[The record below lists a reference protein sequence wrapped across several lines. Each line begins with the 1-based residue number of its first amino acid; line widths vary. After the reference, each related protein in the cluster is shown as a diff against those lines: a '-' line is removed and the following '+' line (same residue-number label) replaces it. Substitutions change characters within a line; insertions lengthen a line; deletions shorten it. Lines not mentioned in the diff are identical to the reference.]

1 MNQEHLVNFQN
12 HILRRNAS
20 NQRTITLHRRRVMLG
35 GIYFN
40 ERTGLNT
47 GYMEKR
53 TCSSHSIACMQ
64 TRRVRGFQFWQQ
76 NNEPIELNTN
86 KLPDNTLHYKYY
98 NPVEAGFVSKLE
110 DWI

>member
-1 MNQEHLVNFQN
+1 MPPPCQ
-12 HILRRNAS
+12 
-20 NQRTITLHRRRVMLG
+20 LG

-40 ERTGLNT
+40 ERTG
-47 GYMEKR
+47 MSVVIEKR
-53 TCSSHSIACMQ
+53 ARSPHSIACMQ